1 MNKIRHIYCF
11 VAAILSLILFISCF
25 PVSVFAVTKEA
36 QVQATVDKY
45 YSAVCKVGIPHWN
58 ANHSMSTLMKNADAG
73 DYAADVTPYE
83 CLYPNGHS
91 PKKGTCDSN
100 HFSGEQCFGFAKY
113 MCYVVF
119 GNYPA
124 KASGQSI
131 AAGTDKN
138 WIYIQGDSFPNLQAG
153 DMLRYWYYVH
163 DEKTGELKLM
173 AHAYFIY
180 SNNNGKIRVIDCNQS
195 GKAGGKCII
204 ELRQLSDSK
213 LKTIKGYWANG
224 TAYVCRNKTVGT
236 IDAGNPPT
244 NVTVVTDTVTELTAT
259 GARLNGHFV
268 SSQNVH
274 ITEHGAYMGTDPNNM
289 SLVARDTV
297 NYNRS
302 SLTMFYRT
310 SKYYGDILPGTTYY
324 YKQYVIADGK
334 TYWGEV
340 RSFTTDGKVSCSI
353 SGEAYNISD
362 KSASLRITT
371 SLSSPGDII
380 ISALRFGTSP
390 DALHTLE
397 QININQ
403 HTDQHVLERDL
414 SEYNL
419 TIEPNKTYYFAAS
432 VVVNGR
438 VNVSDI
444 FRFTT
449 PAVIPE
455 DTSEG
460 GPDEEIIPPPEAP
473 IITLSSNT
481 IYVGQTATVQ
491 WNSVP
496 NSNHYSLIVSGP
508 VSVISEMNGN
518 ETWSELSD
526 LTEGTYSINVWASGV
541 GGSSP
546 KSNTLTLTVLPVVI
560 THHVFTKP
568 ATNITATSAQFNGSF
583 SSDAKPHMTEHGVYM
598 GTDPVTMEK
607 VAVDKVD
614 YYKSSLTMFYS
625 TSKYYGT
632 LMPDTTYYYC
642 EYVVVDGVELR
653 GETLSF
659 KTSPPSGNIR
669 YGVVHVNSG
678 ALAINDAPR
687 ASNNGSNPSKQIGR
701 IPNGQTCIV
710 DLSRTSG
717 NWYWVTYNGVSGY
730 AYKSYISLQ

>member
-1 MNKIRHIYCF
+1 MKKF
-11 VAAILSLILFISCF
+11 VFGFVSVIIILSLSVCF
-25 PVSVFAVTKEA
+25 FSAYASRGIKITYPGQVVDSITYNGVTVDAVYAPYYSIRNYSSNTTYCCAAFVKKFYEQIFGVSVYNLLKNRAPLVAGGNGSFYEVFDP
-36 QVQATVDKY
+36 QIGDIVHLQKY
-45 YSAVCKVGIPHWN
+45 NASTNSYGSHW
-58 ANHSMSTLMKNADAG
+58 AIVKN
-73 DYAADVTPYE
+73 V
-83 CLYPNGHS
+83 
-91 PKKGTCDSN
+91 
-100 HFSGEQCFGFAKY
+100 
-113 MCYVVF
+113 
-119 GNYPA
+119 
-124 KASGQSI
+124 AS
-131 AAGTDKN
+131 
-138 WIYIQGDSFPNLQAG
+138 
-153 DMLRYWYYVH
+153 
-163 DEKTGELKLM
+163 
-173 AHAYFIY
+173 
-180 SNNNGKIRVIDCNQS
+180 NGKTIT
-195 GKAGGKCII
+195 II
-204 ELRQLSDSK
+204 EQNGWYDNGRTMARVGKTLDADSSEVK
-213 LKTIKGYWANG
+213 LYRLNG
-224 TAYVCRNKTVGT
+224 VA
-236 IDAGNPPT
+236 ASP
-244 NVTVVTDTVTELTAT
+244 VTVSTDAATELTDT
-259 GARLNGHFV
+259 GAQLNGHFAAPKK
-268 SSQNVH
+268 VH
-274 ITEHGAYMGTDPNNM
+274 ITEHGVYMGTDPNNM

-310 SKYYGDILPGTTYY
+310 SKYYGDLLPGTTYY
-324 YKQYVIADGK
+324 YKQYVIADDK

-449 PAVIPE
+449 LAVIPE

-526 LTEGTYSINVWASGV
+526 LTEGTYSINVWASGE

-659 KTSPPSGNIR
+659 KTSPSSGNMR

-687 ASNNGSNPSKQIGR
+687 ASNKGSNPSKQIGR

>member
-1 MNKIRHIYCF
+1 MQSAGCRV
-11 VAAILSLILFISCF
+11 VA
-25 PVSVFAVTKEA
+25 
-36 QVQATVDKY
+36 QAKLL
-45 YSAVCKVGIPHWN
+45 AEVGIMNSDSSFNPDRYIEWASTTSPAYFSDSRGFQKYIAEQGQQGTAPVGYAKKN
-58 ANHSMSTLMKNADAG
+58 GINLKYAGEYYFSSLSNISTQIEEIMSYINQGYYIIVGKPAHHAYIGRSDSLKAG
-73 DYAADVTPYE
+73 EPILYNSQSDYSYLDSFIMTYADYAR
-83 CLYPNGHS
+83 
-91 PKKGTCDSN
+91 KKG
-100 HFSGEQCFGFAKY
+100 CF
-113 MCYVVF
+113 
-119 GNYPA
+119 NY
-124 KASGQSI
+124 
-131 AAGTDKN
+131 
-138 WIYIQGDSFPNLQAG
+138 YRL
-153 DMLRYWYYVH
+153 YYL
-163 DEKTGELKLM
+163 D
-173 AHAYFIY
+173 
-180 SNNNGKIRVIDCNQS
+180 
-195 GKAGGKCII
+195 
-204 ELRQLSDSK
+204 
-213 LKTIKGYWANG
+213 
-224 TAYVCRNKTVGT
+224 GT
-236 IDAGNPPT
+236 IESKNNIQVST
-244 NVTVVTDTVTELTAT
+244 NTAT
-259 GARLNGHFV
+259 NITTNSAQLNGRFT
-268 SSQNVH
+268 STRKVH
-274 ITEHGAYMGTDPNNM
+274 ITEHGVYMGTDPNNM

-310 SKYYGDILPGTTYY
+310 SKYYGDLLPGTTYY
-324 YKQYVIADGK
+324 YKQYVIADDK

-449 PAVIPE
+449 SAVIPE

-546 KSNTLTLTVLPVVI
+546 KSNTLTLTVLPAVI

-642 EYVVVDGVELR
+642 EYAVVDGVELR

-659 KTSPPSGNIR
+659 KTSPPSGNMR